1 MKSTRK
7 QYLVLGLG
15 RFGDSLARNLCKLG
29 HEVLAV
35 DKDTELVEAL
45 APYVTQAVQADAT
58 EEAALEA
65 LGIRNFDAAIVAIGN
80 VRDSILVSVLC
91 KEAGVPYVVA
101 KAVDELHAK
110 VLRKVGVDRVIYP
123 ERDMGLRVAKSLV
136 SPNFLEMIELNNEYA
151 LVEVRCPEE
160 WCAQSLMAL
169 NIRRNWGVSIIAIH
183 RNKEFLVS
191 PGADAVLHS
200 GDVLLVL
207 GTQKAIDKIN
217 EK

>member
-1 MKSTRK
+1 M
-7 QYLVLGLG
+7 
-15 RFGDSLARNLCKLG
+15 
-29 HEVLAV
+29 
-35 DKDTELVEAL
+35 
-45 APYVTQAVQADAT
+45 
-58 EEAALEA
+58 
-65 LGIRNFDAAIVAIGN
+65 
-80 VRDSILVSVLC
+80 
-91 KEAGVPYVVA
+91 
-101 KAVDELHAK
+101 
-110 VLRKVGVDRVIYP
+110 
-123 ERDMGLRVAKSLV
+123 AKSLV

-160 WCAQSLMAL
+160 WCDQSLMAL